1 MTIIENSMKYLSISA
16 FLYLVILFNFSACK
30 LDNAIT
36 KSGIHTIY
44 SNFKNGL
51 IFECKLNGQTV
62 YEASE
67 NAYDVSTFI
76 FDFQGKKIGECNWA
90 YGKIDT
96 ICRQVQNCEIVYCCQ
111 NHISGQPFID
121 KYGLSK

>member
-1 MTIIENSMKYLSISA
+1 MKTIFKLIFIFSII
-16 FLYLVILFNFSACK
+16 FICFSACK
-30 LDNAIT
+30 QDKEIT
-36 KSGIHTIY
+36 KPGINTIY
-44 SNFKNGL
+44 SNFKNGI

-62 YEASE
+62 YEATE

-90 YGKIDT
+90 FGKVDS
-96 ICRQVQNCEIVYCCQ
+96 ICSQVQNCEIIYCCQ
-111 NHISGQPFID
+111 NHISGRPFTD

>member
-1 MTIIENSMKYLSISA
+1 MKTIFKLTFI
-16 FLYLVILFNFSACK
+16 ILIIFTCFSACK
-30 LDNAIT
+30 QDNAIT
-36 KSGIHTIY
+36 KAGIHTIY
-44 SNFKNGL
+44 YKFKNGI

-76 FDFQGKKIGECNWA
+76 FDLQGKKIGECNWA
-90 YGKIDT
+90 FGKVDT
-96 ICRQVQNCEIVYCCQ
+96 ICGLVQNCEIVYCCQ
-111 NHISGQPFID
+111 NHISGQTFTD